1 MAIFANALISSAIA
15 AKLLLRSEVRLCGVE
30 QRHGAFPEGLQKQCK
45 LLWTALKLRMLAML
59 ELLPFGWI
67 VDESIAQL
75 CALCNIS

>member
-30 QRHGAFPEGLQKQCK
+30 QRHGPSEGLQKQCK

-67 VDESIAQL
+67 VDEPIAQL